1 MQYDQAMSPA
11 DRAKLERLPDHVLLG
26 LTAFLEARSEPVLG
40 IVAVMFT
47 VINRMAKG
55 HRGRSVQ
62 ACCLWPAQY
71 SCWNDHDPQQI
82 IGLRLAE
89 LLLKNESLEH
99 QPDAIVLSTCL
110 ALAAHIVHRY
120 PWPVP
125 DPSDESTHYLNPNAV
140 ARMPDWT
147 KPETGAIQ
155 TVRIGAHTFYRH
167 VA

>member
-1 MQYDQAMSPA
+1 MPYHRNVSPA

-26 LTAFLEARSEPVLG
+26 LTAFLEARSEPILG
-40 IVAVMFT
+40 VVAVMFT

-55 HRGRSVQ
+55 HRGHSVQ
-62 ACCLWPAQY
+62 ECCLLPAQY
-71 SCWNDHDPQQI
+71 SCWNDRDAQQT

-89 LLLKNESLEH
+89 LLGKNDSLEH

-110 ALAAHIVHRY
+110 TLAAQIVHRY

-125 DPSDESTHYLNPNAV
+125 DPTSNSTHYFNPRTVSHIPA
-140 ARMPDWT
+140 WSL
-147 KPETGAIQ
+147 PETGAI
-155 TVRIGAHTFYRH
+155 HTTTINSHQFYRN